1 MQRQY
6 NVLVYRIDL
15 YFHDYKFAIETDETG
30 HSNRSIDYEIKR

>member
-15 YFHDYKFAIETDETG
+15 YFHDYKFAIETDEMDTA
-30 HSNRSIDYEIKR
+30 IEVLIMK